1 MPASKEITNMIKEME
16 QNLKQHLKT
25 SIDEAM
31 EKVYHKLDR
40 QEKTMDEIIKS
51 QKFLSSE
58 FENLKIT
65 VEEIKQQDFL
75 NKINHLNEKIIH
87 LEKQISEQDTLRDE
101 LDQYNRRENLEFHGI
116 PEQINENT
124 NFIIKEMAKKINVQI
139 KDSDISTSHR
149 LPASK
154 NKHPPIIVRFTNRD
168 IKNKIYY
175 KRRNLIGVND
185 FGITGMTKLF
195 INENLTPKRK
205 KLFSLAYKKRIE
217 LNYQYIWSNNGEIY
231 LRKNSTS
238 DRIKISS
245 LEDIHNL
252 P

>member
-16 QNLKQHLKT
+16 QNLKHLKT

-101 LDQYNRRENLEFHGI
+101 LDQYN
-116 PEQINENT
+116 
-124 NFIIKEMAKKINVQI
+124 
-139 KDSDISTSHR
+139 
-149 LPASK
+149 
-154 NKHPPIIVRFTNRD
+154 
-168 IKNKIYY
+168 
-175 KRRNLIGVND
+175 
-185 FGITGMTKLF
+185 
-195 INENLTPKRK
+195 
-205 KLFSLAYKKRIE
+205 
-217 LNYQYIWSNNGEIY
+217 
-231 LRKNSTS
+231 
-238 DRIKISS
+238 
-245 LEDIHNL
+245 
-252 P
+252 

>member
-1 MPASKEITNMIKEME
+1 
-16 QNLKQHLKT
+16 
-25 SIDEAM
+25 
-31 EKVYHKLDR
+31 
-40 QEKTMDEIIKS
+40 
-51 QKFLSSE
+51 
-58 FENLKIT
+58 
-65 VEEIKQQDFL
+65 
-75 NKINHLNEKIIH
+75 
-87 LEKQISEQDTLRDE
+87 
-101 LDQYNRRENLEFHGI
+101 
-116 PEQINENT
+116 
-124 NFIIKEMAKKINVQI
+124 MAKKINVQI

-252 P
+252 PYSS

>member
-1 MPASKEITNMIKEME
+1 
-16 QNLKQHLKT
+16 
-25 SIDEAM
+25 M

-101 LDQYNRRENLEFHGI
+101 VDQYNRRENLEFHGI

-154 NKHPPIIVRFTNRD
+154 NKHPPIIVALLTETLKIKFT
-168 IKNKIYY
+168 IK
-175 KRRNLIGVND
+175 
-185 FGITGMTKLF
+185 
-195 INENLTPKRK
+195 E
-205 KLFSLAYKKRIE
+205 
-217 LNYQYIWSNNGEIY
+217 EI
-231 LRKNSTS
+231 
-238 DRIKISS
+238 
-245 LEDIHNL
+245 
-252 P
+252 

>member
-31 EKVYHKLDR
+31 EKVYHNLDK
-40 QEKTMDEIIKS
+40 QEKTMDKIINS

-65 VEEIKQQDFL
+65 VEEIKQQDFIS
-75 NKINHLNEKIIH
+75 KINHLNEKIIH
-87 LEKQISEQDTLRDE
+87 LEKQISEQDTLRDD
-101 LDQYNRRENLEFHGI
+101 LDQYNRRENLKFHGI
-116 PEQINENT
+116 LEQINENT

-139 KDSDISTSHR
+139 KDSDISTSHS

-175 KRRNLIGVND
+175 KRRNLIGVHD
-185 FGITGMTKLF
+185 FGITGMTKLL

-205 KLFSLAYKKRIE
+205 KLFSLAYKKRIK
-217 LNYQYIWSNNGEIY
+217 LKYHYIWSNNGEIY
-231 LRKNSTS
+231 LRKNSTC
-238 DRIKISS
+238 DRIKI
-245 LEDIHNL
+245 
-252 P
+252 

>member
-1 MPASKEITNMIKEME
+1 M
-16 QNLKQHLKT
+16 
-25 SIDEAM
+25 
-31 EKVYHKLDR
+31 
-40 QEKTMDEIIKS
+40 
-51 QKFLSSE
+51 
-58 FENLKIT
+58 
-65 VEEIKQQDFL
+65 
-75 NKINHLNEKIIH
+75 
-87 LEKQISEQDTLRDE
+87 EKQISEQDTLRDE

-175 KRRNLIGVND
+175 KRRNLIGVHD

-205 KLFSLAYKKRIE
+205 KLFSLANKKRIE
-217 LNYQYIWSNNGEIY
+217 LKYQYIWSNNGEIY

-238 DRIKISS
+238 DHIKISS

>member
-1 MPASKEITNMIKEME
+1 MRLWKKFTISLIDKK
-16 QNLKQHLKT
+16 KQ
-25 SIDEAM
+25 
-31 EKVYHKLDR
+31 
-40 QEKTMDEIIKS
+40 MDEIIKS

-65 VEEIKQQDFL
+65 FKEIKQQDFL
-75 NKINHLNEKIIH
+75 NKINHLNEKITY

-124 NFIIKEMAKKINVQI
+124 NLIIKEMAKKLNVQI
-139 KDSDISTSHR
+139 KDISTSHR

-154 NKHPPIIVRFTNRD
+154 NKHSPIIVRFTNRD

-175 KRRNLIGVND
+175 KRRNLIGVHD

-205 KLFSLAYKKRIE
+205 SFFHWPIKKE
-217 LNYQYIWSNNGEIY
+217 SN
-231 LRKNSTS
+231 
-238 DRIKISS
+238 
-245 LEDIHNL
+245 
-252 P
+252 